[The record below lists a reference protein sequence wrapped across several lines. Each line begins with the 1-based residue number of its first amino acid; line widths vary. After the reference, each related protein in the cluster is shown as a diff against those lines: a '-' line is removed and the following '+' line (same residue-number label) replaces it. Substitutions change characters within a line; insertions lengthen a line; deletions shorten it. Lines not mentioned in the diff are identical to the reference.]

1 MPAKIIVVED
11 EAPLAELLK
20 YNLQSEGYDVVH
32 AADGE
37 DAELLLSEQSFDLA
51 ILDWM
56 IPKISGI
63 ELCRRVR
70 NRTETQSLPII
81 LLTARGEETDRVRGL
96 TTGADDYV
104 TKPFSVQELMA
115 RIKAL
120 LRRTAPERMSDIL
133 ISGEITMDRSAHKVT
148 RGSREVRLGPT
159 EYKMLEVFMESQ
171 RRVLSRS
178 QLLDRVWG
186 QSSEVDER
194 TVDVHIGRL
203 RKSLIRGNDSDPI
216 RTVRGAGYVFDGREA
231 EAPPDAPARSR
242 DSLRTAG
249 SMRRSSPSQCR
260 HVPRACVAS
269 TSTNLVYCPWQKS

>member
-1 MPAKIIVVED
+1 MAAKILVVED
-11 EAPLAELLK
+11 EAPIVELLR
-20 YNLQSEGYDVVH
+20 YNLNSEGYDVVH

-37 DAELLLSEQSFDLA
+37 EAELLLAEQTFDLA

-63 ELCRRVR
+63 ELCRRLR
-70 NRTETQSLPII
+70 NRSETEALPII
-81 LLTARGEETDRVRGL
+81 LLTARGEEADRVRGL

-120 LRRTAPERMSDIL
+120 LRRTSPERLSDTL
-133 ISGEITMDRSAHKVT
+133 VSGEITMDRGAHRVT
-148 RGSREVRLGPT
+148 RSAREVRLGPT
-159 EYKMLEVFMESQ
+159 EYRMLEVFLESP

-186 QSSEVDER
+186 QSAEVDER

-203 RKSLIRGNDSDPI
+203 RKSLIRGNESDPI
-216 RTVRGAGYVFDGREA
+216 RTVRGAGYVFDGRQA
-231 EAPPDAPARSR
+231 DAA
-242 DSLRTAG
+242 
-249 SMRRSSPSQCR
+249 
-260 HVPRACVAS
+260 
-269 TSTNLVYCPWQKS
+269 

>member
-1 MPAKIIVVED
+1 MAAKIIVVED
-11 EAPLAELLK
+11 EAPLVELLK

-37 DAELLLSEQSFDLA
+37 EAELLLAEQSYDLA

-63 ELCRRVR
+63 ELCRRLR
-70 NRTETQSLPII
+70 NRTETQNLPII
-81 LLTARGEETDRVRGL
+81 LLTARGEEADRVRGL

-120 LRRTAPERMSDIL
+120 LRRAAPERMSDIL
-133 ISGEITMDRSAHKVT
+133 VSGEIVMDRGAHKVT
-148 RGSREVRLGPT
+148 RGAREVRLGPT
-159 EYKMLEVFMESQ
+159 EYRMLEVFMESP
-171 RRVLSRS
+171 RRVLSRN

-203 RKSLIRGNDSDPI
+203 RKSLIRGNESDPI

-231 EAPPDAPARSR
+231 DAP
-242 DSLRTAG
+242 
-249 SMRRSSPSQCR
+249 
-260 HVPRACVAS
+260 V
-269 TSTNLVYCPWQKS
+269 

>member
-133 ISGEITMDRSAHKVT
+133 ISGEIMMDRSAHKVT

-231 EAPPDAPARSR
+231 EAPA
-242 DSLRTAG
+242 
-249 SMRRSSPSQCR
+249 
-260 HVPRACVAS
+260 
-269 TSTNLVYCPWQKS
+269 

>member
-81 LLTARGEETDRVRGL
+81 LLTARGEETDRERGL

-231 EAPPDAPARSR
+231 EAPA
-242 DSLRTAG
+242 
-249 SMRRSSPSQCR
+249 
-260 HVPRACVAS
+260 
-269 TSTNLVYCPWQKS
+269 

>member
-11 EAPLAELLK
+11 ESSLAELLR

-37 DAELLLSEQSFDLA
+37 EAELLLSEQNFDLA

-63 ELCRRVR
+63 ELCRRLR
-70 NRTETQSLPII
+70 NRSETQSLPII
-81 LLTARGEETDRVRGL
+81 LLTARGEESDRVRGL

-120 LRRTAPERMSDIL
+120 LRRASPERMSDIL
-133 ISGEITMDRSAHKVT
+133 VSGEITMDRGAHKVT
-148 RGSREVRLGPT
+148 RGPREVRLGPT
-159 EYKMLEVFMESQ
+159 EYRMLEVFMESP

-186 QSSEVDER
+186 LSSEVDER

-203 RKSLIRGNDSDPI
+203 RKSLIRGNECDPI

-231 EAPPDAPARSR
+231 EAQA
-242 DSLRTAG
+242 
-249 SMRRSSPSQCR
+249 Q
-260 HVPRACVAS
+260 
-269 TSTNLVYCPWQKS
+269 

>member
-1 MPAKIIVVED
+1 MAAKIIVVED
-11 EAPLAELLK
+11 EAPLVELLK

-37 DAELLLSEQSFDLA
+37 EAELLLAEQTYDLA

-63 ELCRRVR
+63 ELCRRLR
-70 NRTETQSLPII
+70 NRTETQNLPII
-81 LLTARGEETDRVRGL
+81 LLTARGEETDRIRGL

-115 RIKAL
+115 RVKAL
-120 LRRTAPERMSDIL
+120 LRRAAPERMSDIL
-133 ISGEITMDRSAHKVT
+133 VSGEIVMDRGAHKVT
-148 RGSREVRLGPT
+148 RGAREVRLGPT
-159 EYKMLEVFMESQ
+159 EYRMLEVFMESP
-171 RRVLSRS
+171 RRVLSRN

-203 RKSLIRGNDSDPI
+203 RKSLIRGNESDPI

-231 EAPPDAPARSR
+231 EASA
-242 DSLRTAG
+242 
-249 SMRRSSPSQCR
+249 
-260 HVPRACVAS
+260 
-269 TSTNLVYCPWQKS
+269 

>member
-231 EAPPDAPARSR
+231 EAPA
-242 DSLRTAG
+242 
-249 SMRRSSPSQCR
+249 
-260 HVPRACVAS
+260 
-269 TSTNLVYCPWQKS
+269 

>member
-1 MPAKIIVVED
+1 MAAKIIVVED
-11 EAPLAELLK
+11 EAPLVELLK

-37 DAELLLSEQSFDLA
+37 EAELLLAEQSYDLA

-63 ELCRRVR
+63 ELCRRLR
-70 NRTETQSLPII
+70 NRTETQNLPII
-81 LLTARGEETDRVRGL
+81 LLTARGEEADRVRGL

-120 LRRTAPERMSDIL
+120 LRRAAPERMSDIL
-133 ISGEITMDRSAHKVT
+133 ISGEIVMDRGAHKVT
-148 RGSREVRLGPT
+148 RGAREVRLGPT
-159 EYKMLEVFMESQ
+159 EYRMLEVFMESP
-171 RRVLSRS
+171 RRVLSRN

-203 RKSLIRGNDSDPI
+203 RKSLIRGNESDPI

-231 EAPPDAPARSR
+231 DAP
-242 DSLRTAG
+242 
-249 SMRRSSPSQCR
+249 
-260 HVPRACVAS
+260 V
-269 TSTNLVYCPWQKS
+269 

>member
-1 MPAKIIVVED
+1 MPVKIIVVED

-32 AADGE
+32 ATDGE
-37 DAELLLSEQSFDLA
+37 HAELLLSEQSFDLA

-63 ELCRRVR
+63 ELCRRLR
-70 NRTETQSLPII
+70 NRTDTQSLPII
-81 LLTARGEETDRVRGL
+81 LLTSRGEETDRIRGL

-120 LRRTAPERMSDIL
+120 LRRAAPERMSDIL
-133 ISGEITMDRSAHKVT
+133 VSGEIALDRGAHKVT

-159 EYKMLEVFMESQ
+159 EYRMLEVFMESP

-203 RKSLIRGNDSDPI
+203 RKSLIRGNESDPI
-216 RTVRGAGYVFDGREA
+216 RTVRGTGYAFDGREQ
-231 EAPPDAPARSR
+231 EAQA
-242 DSLRTAG
+242 
-249 SMRRSSPSQCR
+249 
-260 HVPRACVAS
+260 
-269 TSTNLVYCPWQKS
+269 

>member
-1 MPAKIIVVED
+1 MAAKIIVVED
-11 EAPLAELLK
+11 EAPLVELLK

-37 DAELLLSEQSFDLA
+37 EAELLLAEQSYDLA

-63 ELCRRVR
+63 ELCRRLR
-70 NRTETQSLPII
+70 NRTETQNLPII
-81 LLTARGEETDRVRGL
+81 LLTARGEEADRVRGL

-120 LRRTAPERMSDIL
+120 LRRAAPERMSDIL
-133 ISGEITMDRSAHKVT
+133 VSGEIVMDRGAHKVT
-148 RGSREVRLGPT
+148 RGAREVRLGPT
-159 EYKMLEVFMESQ
+159 EYRMLEVFMESP
-171 RRVLSRS
+171 RRVLSRN

-194 TVDVHIGRL
+194 TVDVHVGRL
-203 RKSLIRGNDSDPI
+203 RKAVNGGHAEDVI
-216 RTVRGAGYVFDGREA
+216 RTIRGAGYAIRE
-231 EAPPDAPARSR
+231 
-242 DSLRTAG
+242 
-249 SMRRSSPSQCR
+249 
-260 HVPRACVAS
+260 V
-269 TSTNLVYCPWQKS
+269 

>member
-216 RTVRGAGYVFDGREA
+216 RTVRGAGYVFDGRDA
-231 EAPPDAPARSR
+231 EVQA
-242 DSLRTAG
+242 
-249 SMRRSSPSQCR
+249 
-260 HVPRACVAS
+260 
-269 TSTNLVYCPWQKS
+269 